1 MMLAGRRRQRGSTH
15 NRYHLHVTTLEAALE
30 RVDVAGL
37 DCIIF
42 VGRGTV
48 VRPAHIVL
56 DPLLV
61 IHGER
66 DDDVDET
73 VRGQPREGRGGETR
87 ATRWNVVANDGRTSD
102 QRATRRTPKYLFV

>member
-30 RVDVAGL
+30 RVNVAGL

-42 VGRGTV
+42 VGRGTI

-56 DPLLV
+56 NPLLV

-66 DDDVDET
+66 DDDIDET
-73 VRGQPREGRGGETR
+73 VRGQPGRGGNKR
-87 ATRWNVVANDGRTSD
+87 VTRWNVVANEAEPGEWRLSD
-102 QRATRRTPKYLFV
+102 